1 MRVVNKVEMR
11 SIESEAMESF
21 GFSEELVLEN
31 IGIRGADFIEE
42 EILSHKEFEEVV
54 FLIGQG
60 NNGADGLAVARHL
73 CNRGYPCRAFMLFD
87 DADSSEGLK
96 KQKMLCEKF
105 GVKFTDLNGAD
116 QLGAYFTQTQDE
128 YLVIDAILG
137 IGFRGPLSNYL
148 FDIVKLVN
156 EYSSITV
163 SMDLA
168 TGIEADSGAID
179 SEAIIADFTLAVG
192 LPKTGLYV
200 GEGAKHSGEIA
211 VLDCGFPIATIDG
224 GDKALL
230 LIENLSHI
238 YSGRSKFAHKN
249 SLGHALIIGG
259 SVGLTGALIMA
270 SEAALRVG
278 TGLVTAATW
287 RESYEE
293 ATSRMTPEVMTG
305 LIPTERDDV
314 EDIIRLLERYDS
326 IVIGPG
332 LGRDEKT
339 RSSVVK
345 LLSSFA
351 GPVAVDAD
359 AINALSLKNDSE
371 LLKSRKGA
379 TILTPH
385 IGEFASFMGV
395 SNAEVLSNPLGLL
408 KKAVEKTNSCIIL
421 KGACSFLAFPTGEI
435 LINYFPNDG
444 MATGGSGDVLSGML
458 GGLLAQAAPDKASK
472 KKSSLFTNDSN
483 YNEAMC
489 LGVALHTLAG
499 KHAAE
504 KNGPEAMSARD
515 IIKNLN
521 EAFREISNPLL

>member
-1 MRVVNKVEMR
+1 MRVVDIEEMR
-11 SIESEAMESF
+11 NIESEAMESF
-21 GFSEELVLEN
+21 GFTEDLVLEN
-31 IGIRGADFIEE
+31 IGLRGADFIQE
-42 EILSHKEFEEVV
+42 EILVEREYEEIV
-54 FLIGQG
+54 FLIGEG
-60 NNGADGLAVARHL
+60 NNGADGLAVARNL
-73 CNRGYPCRAFMLFD
+73 CNRGYACRAFMLFD
-87 DADSSEGLK
+87 ESGSSAGLK
-96 KQKMLCEKF
+96 KQKELCEKF
-105 GVKFTDLNGAD
+105 GVKFTDLSGTD
-116 QLGAYFTQTQDE
+116 QLSAYFTQTQDE
-128 YLVIDAILG
+128 YLVVDAILG
-137 IGFRGPLSNYL
+137 IGFRSPLSNYL

-156 EYSSITV
+156 EYSSITI
-163 SMDLA
+163 SMDIA
-168 TGIEADSGAID
+168 TGVEANSGAID
-179 SEAIIADFTLAVG
+179 SEAIIADFTLAIG

-211 VLDCGFPIATIDG
+211 VLDCGFPMETMDG

-238 YSGRSKFAHKN
+238 YSGRSKFSHKN
-249 SLGHALIIGG
+249 SFGHSLIVGG

-287 RESYEE
+287 KESYEE

-332 LGRDEKT
+332 LGRTEKT
-339 RSSVVK
+339 RSTVVE
-345 LLSSFA
+345 LLSNFA
-351 GPVAVDAD
+351 GPVTVDAD
-359 AINALSLKNDSE
+359 GINALSLKEDAQ

-385 IGEFASFMGV
+385 IGEFASFMGI
-395 SNAEVLSNPLGLL
+395 SNAEVLENPLGLL

-421 KGACSFLAFPTGEI
+421 KGACSFLAFPTGEV

-444 MATGGSGDVLSGML
+444 LATGGSGDVLSGML
-458 GGLLAQAAPDKASK
+458 GGLLAQAAPDKADK
-472 KKSSLFTNDSN
+472 KKSSLFTNDTN
-483 YNEAMC
+483 YNQAMC

-499 KHAAE
+499 KHAAK
-504 KNGPEAMSARD
+504 KNGTEAMSARD
-515 IIKNLN
+515 IIKNLS